1 MAFRTIIFSVWQ
13 NLLALGS
20 LNAGDFRINEDAA
33 AVFADDDFLVH
44 LDFELLLRGDT
55 VEAAAAGVALDV
67 NNTQT
72 VAGIFA
78 DALEGIERIGVD
90 FRLELLGLL
99 TEALLVLTGF
109 GNNLLELGTLFGE
122 HVLGVLN
129 ALFGSLD
136 FSRFVLDLAR
146 IVVDVFLAKLDFEG
160 LELYFLGEK
169 VELAVIAH
177 VVELLLIGSDFALR
191 INDFLALLHEFV
203 VEGGDF
209 GLVVFDT
216 GVQAL
221 SLIHI

>member
-20 LNAGDFRINEDAA
+20 LNAGDFRINENAA

-44 LDFELLLRGDT
+44 LDFELLLRGDA

-67 NNTQT
+67 DNTQT

-109 GNNLLELGTLFGE
+109 GNNLLEFGTLFGE

-136 FSRFVLDLAR
+136 FRRLVLDLAR

-160 LELYFLGEK
+160 LELHFLG
-169 VELAVIAH
+169 
-177 VVELLLIGSDFALR
+177 
-191 INDFLALLHEFV
+191 
-203 VEGGDF
+203 
-209 GLVVFDT
+209 
-216 GVQAL
+216 
-221 SLIHI
+221 